1 MYNSDFYDKFYR
13 NIENMGKINLPDH
26 DRYTKMLENI
36 GRINLPDPDRYTRI
50 LENMGKINLPDH
62 DRYTK
67 MLENIGRINLPDP
80 DRYTRILENMGKINL
95 PDPDRYTKMLES
107 MGRIDLPSFDKI
119 LSINEALSNFPNIVS
134 NIDWTDFEFSEENL
148 KEANDILD
156 NEIPPEQVTE
166 EVNQKQCKSKL
177 IVALMIFINIITFL
191 DSAVNVVT
199 YVEEKLPVVID
210 YYEQHIAEDK
220 SKSDRQSIRW
230 LNNELKRDVAQQ
242 ITQNFR
248 IVTKNDL
255 EVRNGKSIDAKIQG
269 KLNHGDVVQIIEKK
283 RNWTYISFS
292 NYQDGE
298 VIEGWVFT
306 RYLKQIK

>member
-1 MYNSDFYDKFYR
+1 MYTSDFYDKFYR
-13 NIENMGKINLPDH
+13 NIENMG
-26 DRYTKMLENI
+26 R
-36 GRINLPDPDRYTRI
+36 
-50 LENMGKINLPDH
+50 
-62 DRYTK
+62 
-67 MLENIGRINLPDP
+67 
-80 DRYTRILENMGKINL
+80 INL
-95 PDPDRYTKMLES
+95 PDPDRYTKMLEN
-107 MGRIDLPSFDKI
+107 MGRINVPSFDKI
-119 LSINEALSNFPNIVS
+119 LSISEALSNFPNIVL
-134 NIDWTDFEFSEENL
+134 NLDWTDFEFTEENL

-156 NEIPPEQVTE
+156 NENPPEQVTE
-166 EVNQKQCKSKL
+166 EVNQKQYKSKL
-177 IVALMIFINIITFL
+177 ILALMIFIKIIDFL
-191 DSAVNVVT
+191 DNTVNVAT

-220 SKSDRQSIRW
+220 SKTDRESVRW
-230 LNNELKRDVAQQ
+230 LNDELKKDVSQQ

-255 EVRNGKSIDAKIQG
+255 EVRKGKSIDAKIQG